1 MYGSSCHPVEL
12 QAIHD
17 TWRNLKRYL
26 RLILDSSSFFYCRSF
41 RITFQ
46 SLNYFSWAT
55 ITSYN
60 KPDSLKQQEFIIS
73 CFQKLAGQ
81 DQGVLGRP
89 CSLKTLGKDSSS
101 IWWLLA
107 VPGIA
112 WLVAAS
118 FQFLPLTS
126 HRLFSLR
133 VFSFSFCI
141 QLSLQYTSHL
151 SESEVKS
158 LSRVRLFATPWTIAY
173 RAPPSMGFSRQE
185 YWSGLP
191 FPSPGDLLDPGIESG
206 SPTFEPPE

>member
-81 DQGVLGRP
+81 DQGVGQAMLPQDSREGFFQHLVVIGGTWHCLA
-89 CSLKTLGKDSSS
+89 CSCIIPVSAFNFTQTFLSTC
-101 IWWLLA
+101 LL
-107 VPGIA
+107 
-112 WLVAAS
+112 
-118 FQFLPLTS
+118 FFFL
-126 HRLFSLR
+126 
-133 VFSFSFCI
+133 
-141 QLSLQYTSHL
+141 Y
-151 SESEVKS
+151 
-158 LSRVRLFATPWTIAY
+158 
-173 RAPPSMGFSRQE
+173 
-185 YWSGLP
+185 
-191 FPSPGDLLDPGIESG
+191 
-206 SPTFEPPE
+206 PTFLVVHQSFE